1 VAVQDQLDN
10 LNRLKKQAE
19 MGGGEAKIDA
29 QHKRGKLTARERIEL
44 LFDKGTFNELGAF
57 AAHRCRDFGLEKQRN
72 AGDAVVTGSGLVNGR
87 LVFAYSQ
94 DFTVLGGSISE
105 VVGQKVAQVIDMA
118 IRAGAPLIAI
128 NDSGGARIQ
137 EGVASLSG
145 VGDILL
151 RNTIASG
158 VIPQISV
165 VVGPSAGGAVYAPAL
180 TDFIFAVK
188 GISQMYITGPDVIK
202 AVTGEDISHEALGGA
217 EIHAKKSGV
226 AHFLCENE
234 KECFEQIREL
244 MGFLPQSNRNKPPRG
259 KNKDN
264 EERKTRDLRDIIPD
278 NPKRAYDM
286 KKVITEVADEKEFF
300 EVHKHFAQNI
310 IVGFVRMGGQPAGI
324 VAQQPSHMA
333 GVIDINASLKA
344 ARFIRFCDAFE
355 IPLVSFVDVPGF
367 MPGTDQE
374 HSGIIKH
381 GAKLIYAYAEATV
394 PKITVITRKAYGGA
408 YIVMSSKHL
417 RGDINYAWPASE
429 VAVMG
434 AEGAVNIISR
444 KAITESANPDETRQK
459 LLDEYR
465 EHFANPYQAAQLG
478 YIDDVIDPADTRS
491 KIIKALR
498 SLENKVLANPPKKHG
513 NIPL

>member
-1 VAVQDQLDN
+1 
-10 LNRLKKQAE
+10 
-19 MGGGEAKIDA
+19 
-29 QHKRGKLTARERIEL
+29 
-44 LFDKGTFNELGAF
+44 
-57 AAHRCRDFGLEKQRN
+57 
-72 AGDAVVTGSGLVNGR
+72 
-87 LVFAYSQ
+87 
-94 DFTVLGGSISE
+94 
-105 VVGQKVAQVIDMA
+105 
-118 IRAGAPLIAI
+118 
-128 NDSGGARIQ
+128 
-137 EGVASLSG
+137 
-145 VGDILL
+145 
-151 RNTIASG
+151 
-158 VIPQISV
+158 
-165 VVGPSAGGAVYAPAL
+165 
-180 TDFIFAVK
+180 
-188 GISQMYITGPDVIK
+188 
-202 AVTGEDISHEALGGA
+202 
-217 EIHAKKSGV
+217 KSGV

-234 KECFEQIREL
+234 KECFEQVREL
-244 MGFLPQSNRNKPPRG
+244 MGFLPQSNREKPPRG

-300 EVHKHFAQNI
+300 EVHKNYAQNI

-417 RGDINYAWPASE
+417 RGDVNYAWPASE

-434 AEGAVNIISR
+434 AEGAVNIVSR
-444 KAITESANPDETRQK
+444 KAITESANPEETRQK
-459 LLDEYR
+459 LLEEYR

-498 SLENKVLANPPKKHG
+498 SLENKILVNPPKKHG